1 MRKRRQPLL
10 KHLIIGLA
18 AASTLAAEPAFAQYP
33 SQDSSRVGRVSGEI
47 ARTVEEAAR
56 AMGTVKDAF
65 DRSLYEVRYRGP
77 ERFAIDAC
85 RPQVER
91 YGRMRIDEVRP
102 YKRRGFKVYGLTEG
116 YRDTYYDQ
124 HRSGNFGPR
133 SFKCTVGEDG
143 RVKVKTKRLRRY

>member
-1 MRKRRQPLL
+1 MY

-18 AASTLAAEPAFAQYP
+18 AACAMAAEPALAQYP
-33 SQDSSRVGRVSGEI
+33 SQDRSRAGRVSDEI

-85 RPQVER
+85 SPQVER
-91 YGRMRIDEVRP
+91 YGRMRIDDVRP
-102 YKRRGFKVYGLTEG
+102 YKSRGFKVYGVTEG
-116 YRDTYYDQ
+116 YRGNYDD
-124 HRSGNFGPR
+124 RYSSREFGPR
-133 SFKCTVGEDG
+133 SFKCTVREDG
-143 RVKVKTKRLRRY
+143 RVKVKTKRLRRF

>member
-1 MRKRRQPLL
+1 MY
-10 KHLIIGLA
+10 KHLIMGLA
-18 AASTLAAEPAFAQYP
+18 AACALAAEPVLAQYP
-33 SQDSSRVGRVSGEI
+33 SQDRSRVGRVSDEI
-47 ARTVEEAAR
+47 ARRVEEAAR
-56 AMGTVKDAF
+56 AMGTVTDAF

-91 YGRMRIDEVRP
+91 YGRMRIDDVRP
-102 YKRRGFKVYGLTEG
+102 YKRRGFRVYGITEG
-116 YRDTYYDQ
+116 YRGNYDDRY
-124 HRSGNFGPR
+124 RSREFGPR

>member
-1 MRKRRQPLL
+1 MY

-18 AASTLAAEPAFAQYP
+18 AASALAAEPAFAQYP
-33 SQDSSRVGRVSGEI
+33 SQDRSRVGRVSDEI

-91 YGRMRIDEVRP
+91 YGRMRVDDVRP
-102 YKRRGFKVYGLTEG
+102 YKRNSFRVYGITEG
-116 YRDTYYDQ
+116 YRGNYDDRY
-124 HRSGNFGPR
+124 RSRNFGPR
-133 SFKCTVGEDG
+133 SFTCTVSDDR
-143 RVKVKTKRLRRY
+143 RVKVKMKRLRRY

>member
-1 MRKRRQPLL
+1 MHKR
-10 KHLIIGLA
+10 LIFGLA
-18 AASTLAAEPAFAQYP
+18 AASVLIAHPATAQYA
-33 SQDSSRVGRVSGEI
+33 SEDQSRVGRVSGEI

-56 AMGTVKDAF
+56 AMGTITDAF

-91 YGRMRIDEVRP
+91 YGRMRVDDVRP
-102 YKRRGFKVYGLTEG
+102 YSRSKFRVYGVTEG
-116 YRDTYYDQ
+116 YRSGYGERY
-124 HRSGNFGPR
+124 RSGDLGPR
-133 SFKCTVGEDG
+133 SFKCTVDRDG

>member
-1 MRKRRQPLL
+1 MY
-10 KHLIIGLA
+10 KHLIMGLA
-18 AASTLAAEPAFAQYP
+18 AACALAAEPALAQYP
-33 SQDSSRVGRVSGEI
+33 SQDRSRVGRASDEI
-47 ARTVEEAAR
+47 ARRVEEAAR
-56 AMGTVKDAF
+56 AMGTVTDAF

-91 YGRMRIDEVRP
+91 YGRMRIDDVRP
-102 YKRRGFKVYGLTEG
+102 YKRRGFRVYGITEG
-116 YRDTYYDQ
+116 YRGNYDDRY
-124 HRSGNFGPR
+124 RSREFGPR